1 MVRASSIGRRY
12 KSIIRGVVDNLED
25 NEEKNEKIIRL
36 NKSIPYLDLVL
47 EKLKDNPELLNKYF
61 DDDSNITNIWEI
73 IQDLERQNII
83 TLDEKKLTN
92 LKLPRNTVNRG
103 TILSIVNTP
112 MIIDLDN
119 GKSQTYQ
126 MPLQTYQ
133 MPRRTYQVPRQ
144 TYQVPRQ
151 TYQVPRQTYQMPRQT
166 YQMPRQTYQMPRQ
179 TYQVPRHQQQMYPL
193 QYTYPQSQQTQLHK
207 THQSP
212 KQYPRTMLQDQP
224 IQPIQQMKTYVNHSQ
239 AKQAPHVSN
248 VVNDVIPK
256 EQIGPR
262 VLEAI
267 PLSQG
272 ALERIANKKE
282 WKEKIT
288 KLYNE
293 GYYNE
298 GGSHLYKKRANKIK
312 ESKLMFTNL
321 LKSCDY
327 IKYKKHLYVKY
338 NNYLLSVPMLI
349 VYIKYKRER
358 RPKTKGKK

>member
-103 TILSIVNTP
+103 TILSIENTP

-126 MPLQTYQ
+126 
-133 MPRRTYQVPRQ
+133 VPQQ
-144 TYQVPRQ
+144 TYQVPQ
-151 TYQVPRQTYQMPRQT
+151 QTYQMPRQT
-166 YQMPRQTYQMPRQ
+166 YQVPQRTYQVPRQ

-224 IQPIQQMKTYVNHSQ
+224 IQPIEQMETYVHHSQ

-248 VVNDVIPK
+248 VENNVIPK

-262 VLEAI
+262 VLQVRH
-267 PLSQG
+267 LSKEE
-272 ALERIANKKE
+272 LKNKL
-282 WKEKIT
+282 IT
-288 KLYNE
+288 RHNDPF
-293 GYYNE
+293 YNE

>member
-1 MVRASSIGRRY
+1 
-12 KSIIRGVVDNLED
+12 
-25 NEEKNEKIIRL
+25 
-36 NKSIPYLDLVL
+36 
-47 EKLKDNPELLNKYF
+47 
-61 DDDSNITNIWEI
+61 
-73 IQDLERQNII
+73 
-83 TLDEKKLTN
+83 
-92 LKLPRNTVNRG
+92 
-103 TILSIVNTP
+103 
-112 MIIDLDN
+112 
-119 GKSQTYQ
+119 
-126 MPLQTYQ
+126 
-133 MPRRTYQVPRQ
+133 
-144 TYQVPRQ
+144 
-151 TYQVPRQTYQMPRQT
+151 
-166 YQMPRQTYQMPRQ
+166 MPRQTYQMPRQ
-179 TYQVPRHQQQMYPL
+179 TYQVPQQTYQMHQQTYQVPRHQQQMYQL
-193 QYTYPQSQQTQLHK
+193 QYTYPQSPQTQLHK

-224 IQPIQQMKTYVNHSQ
+224 IQPIEQMKTYAHHSQ
-239 AKQAPHVSN
+239 AKQAPYVSN

-293 GYYNE
+293 GYYNR

-358 RPKTKGKK
+358 IPKTKGKK